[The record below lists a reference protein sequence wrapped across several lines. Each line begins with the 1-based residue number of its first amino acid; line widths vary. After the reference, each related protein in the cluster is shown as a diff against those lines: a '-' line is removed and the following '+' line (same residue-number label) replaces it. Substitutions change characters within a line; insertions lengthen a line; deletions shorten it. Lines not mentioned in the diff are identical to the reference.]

1 MAGKSGTCDAI
12 RSDSQRPSG
21 ASSTP
26 PGWRWT
32 RGGNPGETVKRSR
45 PRCIPDDAGRGSSQ
59 NQDGG
64 GTGDD
69 LRWTIYDGRFTIYD
83 LRATMPQG
91 QIVHRTS
98 TIVNRKSSIVNRR
111 SLIPAS
117 ALLSRQSRPEFL
129 PR

>member
-1 MAGKSGTCDAI
+1 SSSTPSGVTSRRWKPMAGKSGTCDAI

-64 GTGDD
+64 GTEDDVRCTIYDLRFTMDDVRFTMDDVRWTMDDGRWTMDD
-69 LRWTIYDGRFTIYD
+69 LRWTIW
-83 LRATMPQG
+83 
-91 QIVHRTS
+91 
-98 TIVNRKSSIVNRR
+98 
-111 SLIPAS
+111 
-117 ALLSRQSRPEFL
+117 
-129 PR
+129 